1 MNWSA
6 RKQGESDGDE
16 EEGAEK
22 VDKTLVEHQALIPPG
37 DGGRCGD
44 DDWGGGNIDDDEEL
58 TSLHLT
64 LENFDSDQI
73 PDDCP
78 FVLTSP
84 RSLEAC
90 KLVGVRVS

>member
-1 MNWSA
+1 MEQQRSRMHSA
-6 RKQGESDGDE
+6 HFFHVDLDNNEEVEEDGSGTSASNE
-16 EEGAEK
+16 EDNTETE
-22 VDKTLVEHQALIPPG
+22 
-37 DGGRCGD
+37 CS
-44 DDWGGGNIDDDEEL
+44 DEEL

-64 LENFDSDQI
+64 LENFDNDQI

>member
-1 MNWSA
+1 MEQQRRRLQEERSA
-6 RKQGESDGDE
+6 HFFHVDDMDE
-16 EEGAEK
+16 DELN
-22 VDKTLVEHQALIPPG
+22 DDD
-37 DGGRCGD
+37 DGGSAASNEEDTEIECS
-44 DDWGGGNIDDDEEL
+44 DEEL
-58 TSLHLT
+58 TTSLHLT

>member
-1 MNWSA
+1 MEQQRRRLQEERSA
-6 RKQGESDGDE
+6 HFFHVDDMDE
-16 EEGAEK
+16 DELN
-22 VDKTLVEHQALIPPG
+22 DDD
-37 DGGRCGD
+37 DGGGSAASNEEDTEIECS
-44 DDWGGGNIDDDEEL
+44 DEEL
-58 TSLHLT
+58 TTSLHLT